1 MDCSAEHQNRLLE
14 ELAYKA
20 KYTPTTEAGREFFQL
35 MRDYTVVG
43 YYTTKIGL
51 ESLGYPGLRTVWPKM
66 PGCTHPDDPA
76 HAHLSEPVIG
86 NLAELRTA
94 N

>member
-1 MDCSAEHQNRLLE
+1 MDSSSEQQSSLLE

-20 KYTPTTEAGREFFQL
+20 KFRPTTESGRAFFRM

-51 ESLGYPGLRTVWPKM
+51 ENLGYPGLRTHWPKM
-66 PGCTHPDDPA
+66 PGCAHPDNPE
-76 HAHLSEPVIG
+76 HI
-86 NLAELRTA
+86 NLALPEEGKTSLHRSA
-94 N
+94 L